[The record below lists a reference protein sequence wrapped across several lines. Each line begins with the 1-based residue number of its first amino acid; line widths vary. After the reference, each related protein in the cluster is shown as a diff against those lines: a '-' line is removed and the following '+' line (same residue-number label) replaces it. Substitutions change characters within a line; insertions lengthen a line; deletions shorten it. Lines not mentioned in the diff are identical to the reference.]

1 MMTSFIQIKKGFRTS
16 INTPIKIPCVNVN
29 KQENNFVKNLKMT
42 KNPIG

>member
-1 MMTSFIQIKKGFRTS
+1 MMTSFIQIKKRIQNFD
-16 INTPIKIPCVNVN
+16 TPIKIPCVNVN